1 MPSFRYEAVDGAGR
15 AQRGLLDAASARA
28 VRDQLRGDGLFPTA
42 IEPAGTASSVRAAT
56 THLAAPLLALLTRQ
70 LATLV
75 ASGMPL
81 DQALAAVAEQSDQ
94 PRAARV
100 LAAIREQVAAGE
112 PLAAAL
118 SRFPRTFSDLYRGLV
133 AVGAESGQLGGVLS
147 RLADYLEA
155 RQVLRAQFTAAL
167 IYPAL
172 ITVIALAVIATL
184 LLYVVPQIVAV
195 YQQSRQA
202 LPFLTRALIA
212 SSDFLR
218 ATGVYWLAAVAVLV
232 AGAIVLLRAEAW
244 RDRRQRR
251 SVVARTRNGRGR
263 RLGPPDAAGGARCR
277 RPGSRRRVAGARP
290 GEPARISAAARA
302 PGRQRRAER
311 PVAGDARPRRARA
324 GDRRGTA
331 PDVAR
336 RTGAA
341 AADRVHGRDRA
352 GDGAGRH
359 AADRF
364 DEPVDPLTVV
374 RAGALLLL
382 LRQRPGD
389 MLAHQRRRII
399 ASCGECRDDRGVVVR
414 IAQADGKIAQPA
426 RVAYAAD
433 RAAFHATR
441 ELIRG
446 PGEERHQVGIVET
459 VAHGEIPNAR
469 GLGVLVPRTRE
480 LAVVA
485 AVDSI
490 ADQRAQGFRNAAL
503 ELDRQ
508 VGNAA
513 ARVQLVRRDNG
524 TGGAGG
530 YARAAAAAMRA
541 GRGRDRQRQIGVDL
555 AQKEER
561 AGIAR
566 QQQRVLAAPAQARL

>member
-42 IEPAGTASSVRAAT
+42 IEPAGTASSARAAT

-232 AGAIVLLRAEAW
+232 GGAIVLLRAEAW
-244 RDRRQRR
+244 RDRWHRLLLRTPVAGSVLRGLDTARFASTLAILTGSGAPLLRALETAAAVVWARPMRR
-251 SVVARTRNGRGR
+251 AAH
-263 RLGPPDAAGGARCR
+263 DAAGLVREGV
-277 RPGSRRRVAGARP
+277 SL
-290 GEPARISAAARA
+290 ARA
-302 PGRQRRAER
+302 LASQRVF
-311 PVAGDARPRRARA
+311 PPLLVHLVANGEQSGQLPA
-324 GDRRGTA
+324 
-331 PDVAR
+331 
-336 RTGAA
+336 
-341 AADRVHGRDRA
+341 
-352 GDGAGRH
+352 
-359 AADRF
+359 
-364 DEPVDPLTVV
+364 
-374 RAGALLLL
+374 
-382 LRQRPGD
+382 
-389 MLAHQRRRII
+389 ML
-399 ASCGECRDDRGVVVR
+399 
-414 IAQADGKIAQPA
+414 
-426 RVAYAAD
+426 D
-433 RAAFHATR
+433 RAAR
-441 ELIRG
+441 EQEIDVERRLTWLAALVQPLLIVFMGAIVLVMVLAVMLPIVSMNQLIR
-446 PGEERHQVGIVET
+446 
-459 VAHGEIPNAR
+459 
-469 GLGVLVPRTRE
+469 
-480 LAVVA
+480 
-485 AVDSI
+485 
-490 ADQRAQGFRNAAL
+490 
-503 ELDRQ
+503 
-508 VGNAA
+508 
-513 ARVQLVRRDNG
+513 
-524 TGGAGG
+524 
-530 YARAAAAAMRA
+530 
-541 GRGRDRQRQIGVDL
+541 
-555 AQKEER
+555 
-561 AGIAR
+561 
-566 QQQRVLAAPAQARL
+566 